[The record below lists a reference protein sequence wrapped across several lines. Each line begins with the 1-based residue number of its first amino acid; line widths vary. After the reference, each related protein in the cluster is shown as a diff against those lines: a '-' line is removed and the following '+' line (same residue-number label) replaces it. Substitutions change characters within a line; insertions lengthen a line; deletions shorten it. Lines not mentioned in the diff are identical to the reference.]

1 MLCDLLFLGRMYI
14 QGSRMS
20 VSAVGNQLLCFC
32 KRLIE
37 SLCPVHSEYRRQLL
51 MREFFGYVNRFYF
64 SDQDL
69 GIFRNVNAGHL
80 RNLICGFTR
89 NLVVQS
95 AIDDDGLA
103 YLI

>member
-1 MLCDLLFLGRMYI
+1 
-14 QGSRMS
+14 
-20 VSAVGNQLLCFC
+20 
-32 KRLIE
+32 
-37 SLCPVHSEYRRQLL
+37 